1 VKKVEHLSLPDEF
14 IPIIIISSK
23 SKVPMICE
31 SSLSIEEG
39 DKIIIIDLSK
49 GAISLDKAFLKD
61 CSQLKV

>member
-1 VKKVEHLSLPDEF
+1 VKKVEHLSLQDEF

-23 SKVPMICE
+23 SKVPMICK

-39 DKIIIIDLSK
+39 DKIVIIDLSN
-49 GAISLDKAFLKD
+49 GAISLDRAFFKD